1 MIQKNNNLKNKI
13 KLNFEG
19 KELGFHF
26 GLGFLGELLDNL
38 GFSIDELQ
46 TNIEKNPFKVIPLLM
61 HTSYVYNLER
71 EGKEVDL
78 KLHDFIDLLD
88 DVGGVA
94 SDGVS
99 LFLTAFTDSMTKD
112 VPVTKN
118 KIPTSG
124 KKKASLKK

>member
-1 MIQKNNNLKNKI
+1 MTNKL

-46 TNIEKNPFKVIPLLM
+46 TNIEKNPFKVIPKLM

-71 EGKEVDL
+71 EGKDVEL
-78 KLHDFIDLLD
+78 KLYDFIDLLD
-88 DVGGVA
+88 NVGGVT
-94 SDGVS
+94 SEGVS

-112 VPVTKN
+112 VPVSKN

>member
-1 MIQKNNNLKNKI
+1 MTNKL

-46 TNIEKNPFKVIPLLM
+46 TNIEKNPFKVIPKLM

-71 EGKEVDL
+71 EGKDVEL
-78 KLHDFIDLLD
+78 KLYDFIDLLD
-88 DVGGVA
+88 NVGGVT
-94 SDGVS
+94 SEGVS
-99 LFLTAFTDSMTKD
+99 LFLSAFTDSMTKD
-112 VPVTKN
+112 VPVSKN

>member
-1 MIQKNNNLKNKI
+1 MTNKL

-46 TNIEKNPFKVIPLLM
+46 TNIEKNPFKVIPKLM

-71 EGKEVDL
+71 EDKDVEL
-78 KLHDFIDLLD
+78 KLYDFIDLLD
-88 DVGGVA
+88 NVGGVT
-94 SDGVS
+94 SEGVS
-99 LFLTAFTDSMTKD
+99 LFLSAFTDSMTKD
-112 VPVTKN
+112 VPVSKN

>member
-1 MIQKNNNLKNKI
+1 MPNKI

-46 TNIEKNPFKVIPLLM
+46 TNIEKNPFKVIPKLM

-71 EGKEVDL
+71 EDKDVEL
-78 KLHDFIDLLD
+78 KLYDFIDLLD
-88 DVGGVA
+88 NVGGVT
-94 SDGVS
+94 SESVS

-112 VPVTKN
+112 VPVSKN

>member
-1 MIQKNNNLKNKI
+1 MTNKL

-46 TNIEKNPFKVIPLLM
+46 TNIEKNPFKVIPKLM
-61 HTSYVYNLER
+61 HTSYAYNLER
-71 EGKEVDL
+71 EGKDVEL
-78 KLHDFIDLLD
+78 KLYDFIDLLD
-88 DVGGVA
+88 NVGGVT
-94 SDGVS
+94 SEGVS
-99 LFLTAFTDSMTKD
+99 LFLSAFTNSMTKD
-112 VPVTKN
+112 VPTAKN
-118 KIPTSG
+118 KIPTTG

>member
-1 MIQKNNNLKNKI
+1 MPNKI

-26 GLGFLGELLDNL
+26 GLGFLGELLDN
-38 GFSIDELQ
+38 F
-46 TNIEKNPFKVIPLLM
+46 
-61 HTSYVYNLER
+61 ER